1 LIFFSFEIGHFVTGM
16 PSNLVYNSG
25 MENKLTDYKAKTIYR
40 VVTVLQAPF
49 MMKNAAG
56 NP

>member
-1 LIFFSFEIGHFVTGM
+1 M
-16 PSNLVYNSG
+16 PSKLEYNLG

-56 NP
+56 NLLIKTSCIIYISYFL